1 MNKCF
6 RWAVLEQPGLV
17 ESGWNSVIFKVLSP
31 LKPCFLNPPLVTLPK
46 SSLSSGF
53 GWFCLFPHASIHSFE
68 WRGLTKNTLLV
79 HCNWGM
85 MGFVSA
91 PFFMSLA
98 ECWCCIKMSLS
109 GWMALEEKGAAEFP
123 AGRSILRSPGS
134 SRKKSVGIK
143 NVFNLGFFLK
153 KFLFWEWL

>member
-1 MNKCF
+1 MLKKNLIF
-6 RWAVLEQPGLV
+6 NHLYSMWTNV
-17 ESGWNSVIFKVLSP
+17 SGGQWWSSRVWWKVGGTQWFLRSFSP

-68 WRGLTKNTLLV
+68 WGGLTKNALLV

-109 GWMALEEKGAAEFP
+109 GWMALKEKGAAEFP

-143 NVFNLGFFLK
+143 KCF
-153 KFLFWEWL
+153 